1 MTDQQINAAV
11 RKILNDDE
19 HWMVER
25 DYCSDLNASHYAERW
40 LTPIQF
46 VSYVFHLMELSHEP
60 LLASARQRAE
70 SFLKTMGEWEEAE

>member
-1 MTDQQINAAV
+1 MTNEKINAAV

-46 VSYVFHLMELSHEP
+46 ERYLSHLLELSHEP

-70 SFLKTMGEWEEAE
+70 SFLKTMGEWEESE